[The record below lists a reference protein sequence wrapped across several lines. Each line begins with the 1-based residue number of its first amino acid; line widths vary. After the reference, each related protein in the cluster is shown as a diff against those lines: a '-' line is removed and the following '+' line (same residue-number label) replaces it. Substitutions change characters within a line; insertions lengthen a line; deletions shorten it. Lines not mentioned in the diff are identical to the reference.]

1 MSEIIGRATYA
12 NGERQIFTDPEEF
25 IKTVREELPY
35 RSTSGFAFEVT
46 NADAATRKAI
56 DDLVYN
62 EYGEKNPHDLDYYQE
77 KDRSIPV
84 YRQSAAY
91 AREHDELPDFRA
103 SNKANIACKEVI
115 EKAINCN
122 YRDNCLDS
130 KSAFAQ
136 VAEMFGTERLKYVLA
151 VTVRQKDWDGRIS
164 HENKAWAKT
173 VPVADNQDA
182 FGSDRN
188 CYFVVDQAHTG
199 LVDLLV
205 TYARKQFAAEK
216 DAPVKK
222 PSVLDK
228 LQSTP
233 SVPKSSAVK
242 CKDMER

>member
-1 MSEIIGRATYA
+1 MAKILLVEDEMVEAM
-12 NGERQIFTDPEEF
+12 NL
-25 IKTVREELPY
+25 K
-35 RSTSGFAFEVT
+35 RSLQSMGYDVM
-46 NADAATRKAI
+46 AI
-56 DDLVYN
+56 AS
-62 EYGEKNPHDLDYYQE
+62 YGEE
-77 KDRSIPV
+77 
-84 YRQSAAY
+84 A
-91 AREHDELPDFRA
+91 
-103 SNKANIACKEVI
+103 I

-242 CKDMER
+242 GKDMER

>member
-1 MSEIIGRATYA
+1 MIRCNPNKGDYNFYIYA
-12 NGERQIFTDPEEF
+12 YQ
-25 IKTVREELPY
+25 REQLDRRLNLEQ
-35 RSTSGFAFEVT
+35 
-46 NADAATRKAI
+46 
-56 DDLVYN
+56 LVQAPLY
-62 EYGEKNPHDLDYYQE
+62 LQT
-77 KDRSIPV
+77 
-84 YRQSAAY
+84 AAY
-91 AREHDELPDFRA
+91 AREHDELPEFRA
-103 SNKANIACKEVI
+103 SNKANIACKEAI
-115 EKAINCN
+115 EKAINGN

-136 VAEMFGTERLKYVLA
+136 VAEMFGTERPKYVLA

-228 LQSTP
+228 LQNAP
-233 SVPKSSAVK
+233 SVPKSPAVK
-242 CKDMER
+242 GKDMTIKVKTSAGYTPKF

>member
-182 FGSDRN
+182 FGSDR
-188 CYFVVDQAHTG
+188 
-199 LVDLLV
+199 
-205 TYARKQFAAEK
+205 K
-216 DAPVKK
+216 
-222 PSVLDK
+222 
-228 LQSTP
+228 
-233 SVPKSSAVK
+233 
-242 CKDMER
+242 